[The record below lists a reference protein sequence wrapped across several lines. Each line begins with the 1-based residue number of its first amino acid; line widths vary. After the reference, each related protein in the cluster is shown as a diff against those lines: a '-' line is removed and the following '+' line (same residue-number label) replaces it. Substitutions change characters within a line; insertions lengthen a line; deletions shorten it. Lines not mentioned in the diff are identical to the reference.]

1 MMDLSIFNHEKMT
14 FHVHEFYYNNKL
26 VKNKLINIKK

>member
-1 MMDLSIFNHEKMT
+1 MMDLSIFNRERMT
-14 FHVHEFYYNNKL
+14 FHEFYYNNKL